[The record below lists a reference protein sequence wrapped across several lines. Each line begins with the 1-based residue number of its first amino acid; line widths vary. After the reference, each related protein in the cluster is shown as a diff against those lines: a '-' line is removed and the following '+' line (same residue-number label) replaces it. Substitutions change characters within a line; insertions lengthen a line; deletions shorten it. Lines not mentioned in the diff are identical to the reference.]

1 MFPNEI
7 LLMIFNHLDFHD
19 LGRCAVV
26 SKQFQ
31 EISSYSILPRF
42 IQNVT
47 GLKEIHQAMKILQ
60 AQPILMECVWK
71 FYKIHKDWQKEKH
84 AIEQVHFIHIHFGY
98 KFIRNLEGKLEL
110 VSCRKTIKQSFKD
123 SNVPYF
129 SNQPITL
136 HNNAFFQN
144 VCGKA
149 W

>member
-7 LLMIFNHLDFHD
+7 LLKIFNHLDFQD

-31 EISSYSILPRF
+31 EISSYSTFIL

-60 AQPILMECVWK
+60 AQPILMECIWK

-84 AIEQVHFIHIHFGY
+84 AIEQVHFIHIHFGH
-98 KFIRNLEGKLEL
+98 KFIRNLEGKLEM
-110 VSCRKTIKQSFKD
+110 VSCQKTISTKF
-123 SNVPYF
+123 
-129 SNQPITL
+129 
-136 HNNAFFQN
+136 
-144 VCGKA
+144 
-149 W
+149 